1 LSCIRNQQK
10 WQKNAKNREKS
21 RKIPGTKWK
30 VEMVQKVV
38 SIIPL
43 VIRKYKYW
51 YNKFIGYMTPTYM
64 AGRSSKLHLGYK
76 YLLNDTLK
84 KDHTSFIMTRKN
96 E

>member
-1 LSCIRNQQK
+1 
-10 WQKNAKNREKS
+10 
-21 RKIPGTKWK
+21 
-30 VEMVQKVV
+30 
-38 SIIPL
+38 
-43 VIRKYKYW
+43 
-51 YNKFIGYMTPTYM
+51 MTPIYM